1 MSLRRTT
8 VTLVLALSTLAACS
22 SGEDEPAAE
31 PTETSS
37 SPTAAA
43 STPSMEVG
51 SGRFPRYV
59 ALGDSYTAAPLV
71 PPVSPGD
78 ACLKSTANYPNLVAA
93 ELEGTVLADVSCSG
107 ADSTSLIGVQ
117 ELGDGTTRPPQL
129 SFVTEQ
135 TSLVTLSMGGNDLQ
149 LFSTLVGECVRAAQ
163 DDPDGSP
170 CTDAAGDQVPE
181 TLATIEGR
189 VGSAV
194 AGILDRAP
202 DARVVVVGYPQII
215 PPRGSSCFERL
226 PIAEGDLPFARQV
239 NRGLSR
245 ALEQAAAAAEVEY
258 VDTFAL
264 TAGHDVCADD
274 PWINGLE
281 GELEAAPFHPTAQ
294 EQQAV
299 ADEILRLIG

>member
-22 SGEDEPAAE
+22 SGEDEPTAE

-129 SFVTEQ
+129 SFV
-135 TSLVTLSMGGNDLQ
+135 
-149 LFSTLVGECVRAAQ
+149 
-163 DDPDGSP
+163 
-170 CTDAAGDQVPE
+170 
-181 TLATIEGR
+181 
-189 VGSAV
+189 
-194 AGILDRAP
+194 
-202 DARVVVVGYPQII
+202 
-215 PPRGSSCFERL
+215 
-226 PIAEGDLPFARQV
+226 
-239 NRGLSR
+239 
-245 ALEQAAAAAEVEY
+245 
-258 VDTFAL
+258 
-264 TAGHDVCADD
+264 
-274 PWINGLE
+274 
-281 GELEAAPFHPTAQ
+281 
-294 EQQAV
+294 
-299 ADEILRLIG
+299 